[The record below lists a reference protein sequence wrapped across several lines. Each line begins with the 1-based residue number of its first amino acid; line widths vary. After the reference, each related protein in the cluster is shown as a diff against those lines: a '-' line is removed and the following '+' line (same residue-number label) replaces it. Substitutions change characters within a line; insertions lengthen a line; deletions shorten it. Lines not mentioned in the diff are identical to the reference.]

1 MLNRVLIAED
11 QEIANISLRKT
22 LEELGMV
29 TNYVY
34 YCDDAL
40 RRVQRALRD
49 GEPFDLLITDLYF
62 EDDDSAQ
69 VLPGGE
75 ALIAA
80 ARQVQPDLKVLVFSA
95 EHRPAIIEG
104 LFNDL
109 GINAF
114 VRKARRDAIELRQ
127 AVESIRSGQRHFPVH
142 LRQAIRQKNAH
153 EFSEFDVTIIS
164 LLAGGMRQKD
174 IPAFLQKEQ
183 IRPSGL
189 SSIEKRL
196 NLMKETLS
204 FTKNEQLVA
213 YCKDMGII

>member
-29 TNYVY
+29 TSYVY

-104 LFNDL
+104 LFNEL
-109 GINAF
+109 GINAY

-127 AVESIRSGQRHFPVH
+127 AVEAVRKGHRHFPVH
-142 LRQAIRQKNAH
+142 LRQAIRQKNVH

-164 LLAGGMRQKD
+164 LLARGMRQKD
-174 IPAFLQKEQ
+174 IPEFLQKEQ

-196 NLMKETLS
+196 NLMKETLN